1 MTTAYCNTTNEGRI
15 YHTAWGGN
23 AWWAI
28 LVSLGFVG
36 LFAWLIIGDP
46 ALRGNWIFWFGMI
59 FFGVLGLF
67 FPLLALWE
75 RLSGRPAIVV
85 MVDKVVC
92 TSLWRRS
99 KYRFDE
105 VKKFKLVELCGQE
118 LIAVHLNKREERRRL
133 QGTSRTERSARRLN
147 IGLTGAQENIAASAL
162 TMKPQA
168 LCDLLNERL
177 DNYKQNYGKI

>member
-1 MTTAYCNTTNEGRI
+1 MEDVRL
-15 YHTAWGGN
+15 YHAPWGGK

-28 LVSLGFVG
+28 LVSLGFVW
-36 LFAWLIIGDP
+36 LFAWLIIDDP
-46 ALRGNWIFWFGMI
+46 ALRGDWRFWFGMI

-75 RLSGRPAIVV
+75 RLSRRPAIVI
-85 MVDKVVC
+85 MADKVVC
-92 TSLWRRS
+92 TALWRQNE
-99 KYRFDE
+99 YRFDE
-105 VKKFKLVELCGQE
+105 VKKFKLVKLCGQE
-118 LIAVHLNKREERRRL
+118 LIAVHLNKQEEHRRL
-133 QGTSRTERSARRLN
+133 QDVSKTGRSARRLN

>member
-1 MTTAYCNTTNEGRI
+1 M
-15 YHTAWGGN
+15 
-23 AWWAI
+23 
-28 LVSLGFVG
+28 SLGFVG

-99 KYRFDE
+99 EYRFDE

-118 LIAVHLNKREERRRL
+118 LIAVHLNKREEHRRL